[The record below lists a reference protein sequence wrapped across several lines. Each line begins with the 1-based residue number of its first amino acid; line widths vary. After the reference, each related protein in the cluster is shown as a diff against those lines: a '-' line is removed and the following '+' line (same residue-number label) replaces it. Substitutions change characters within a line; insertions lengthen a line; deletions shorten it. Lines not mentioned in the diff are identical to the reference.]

1 MDDLFIIDNCVD
13 KREFRNYII
22 NLLEIS
28 GFTNID
34 IEDVT
39 LSDED
44 PSNDNDLIAEKDFV
58 RYTIQTYLNEDITTS
73 EIDDAVIDMR
83 KEGVYDAL
91 VITNRE
97 VGDELKKYAMDNNV
111 EIWDRQVL
119 IEKIDLYSKTK
130 S

>member
-44 PSNDNDLIAEKDFV
+44 PSNDNDLIAEKGFV
-58 RYTIQTYLNEDITTS
+58 RYTIQTYLNEDITIS

-83 KEGVYDAL
+83 KEGVYHAL
-91 VITNRE
+91 VIANRE
-97 VGDELKKYAMDNNV
+97 VDDELKKYAMDNNV
-111 EIWDRQVL
+111 EIWDRQAL